1 MIKKFKRVL
10 VANRGE
16 IALRIIRTLQELNI
30 ESVAIFSDEDE
41 NSYYLKYADICYRL
55 NGQNLA
61 ETYLDIPQI
70 ISIIEKTNC
79 DAVHPGYGFLSEN
92 SFFVEALEKKKIS
105 FIGPKSSTIKLLGNK
120 VIARKIMTKNKI
132 ACVPGSIAPISS
144 LAKLEDEI
152 KNVDFPIIIKAAAGG
167 GGRGMRVVKKK
178 EDLKNCVAE
187 CKREAKTYF
196 NNDEVFWEKYIEN
209 PRHIEVQ
216 ILADSH
222 GHAVHF
228 FERDC
233 SIQRRH
239 QKLIEEAPSSFLDKE
254 QRKSITNIALK
265 IAEVTQY
272 ENAGTVEFI
281 GEEPD
286 KMFFM
291 EVNPRIQVEH
301 PVSEMITGYNLIRE
315 QILCAQGLPLTMKQ
329 EQIIVRGHAIEVRI
343 NSEDPENEFI
353 PSFGKIKD
361 LNLPLMPFTRI
372 DTHIYNNYQV
382 PTSYDSMLAK
392 VISWGQSRRDALKRM
407 KLMLEEL
414 EINGIATTQRFHQA
428 ILNQKKFLSGDYT
441 THFISEEMNDFGKEK
456 KSEPI
461 LPEDFII
468 SLILSEIKES
478 KKDSKMINL
487 NLNNWNN
494 HARTQNF

>member
-1 MIKKFKRVL
+1 MLIHPDSLQHL
-10 VANRGE
+10 V
-16 IALRIIRTLQELNI
+16 
-30 ESVAIFSDEDE
+30 IF
-41 NSYYLKYADICYRL
+41 L
-55 NGQNLA
+55 
-61 ETYLDIPQI
+61 
-70 ISIIEKTNC
+70 
-79 DAVHPGYGFLSEN
+79 
-92 SFFVEALEKKKIS
+92 
-105 FIGPKSSTIKLLGNK
+105 
-120 VIARKIMTKNKI
+120 
-132 ACVPGSIAPISS
+132 
-144 LAKLEDEI
+144 
-152 KNVDFPIIIKAAAGG
+152 
-167 GGRGMRVVKKK
+167 
-178 EDLKNCVAE
+178 
-187 CKREAKTYF
+187 
-196 NNDEVFWEKYIEN
+196 
-209 PRHIEVQ
+209 
-216 ILADSH
+216 
-222 GHAVHF
+222 
-228 FERDC
+228 
-233 SIQRRH
+233 
-239 QKLIEEAPSSFLDKE
+239 
-254 QRKSITNIALK
+254 
-265 IAEVTQY
+265 
-272 ENAGTVEFI
+272 
-281 GEEPD
+281 
-286 KMFFM
+286 
-291 EVNPRIQVEH
+291 
-301 PVSEMITGYNLIRE
+301 
-315 QILCAQGLPLTMKQ
+315 KQ